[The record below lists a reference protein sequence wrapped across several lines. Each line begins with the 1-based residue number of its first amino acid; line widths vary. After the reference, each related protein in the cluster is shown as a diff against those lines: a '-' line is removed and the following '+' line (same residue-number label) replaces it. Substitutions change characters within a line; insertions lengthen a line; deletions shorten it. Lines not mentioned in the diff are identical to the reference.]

1 MRRGRRKDREAG
13 VAGGDG
19 QVVKTVLASSRF
31 FIAIAVLGSFVA
43 AVALIVY
50 GGLVV
55 VEVTWKAF
63 SKEISTEGSKELAVD
78 FIELI
83 DLFLL
88 GTVLYIVALGLYELF
103 IDDKLPMP
111 RWLLI
116 RDLNDLEDK
125 LLGVVI
131 VLLGVTFLGKVVT
144 WDGDKNIVYFG
155 VAIAAVIAA
164 VGGYAAITRKEHD
177 TSDEPDKGEVSLK

>member
-1 MRRGRRKDREAG
+1 VNGRS
-13 VAGGDG
+13 G
-19 QVVKTVLASSRF
+19 QVVKSVLASSRF
-31 FIAIAVLGSFVA
+31 FIAIAVLASFVS

-63 SKEISTEGSKELAVD
+63 SKEISAEGAKDLAVD

-103 IDDKLPMP
+103 IDDDLPMP
-111 RWLLI
+111 DWLLI
-116 RDLNDLEDK
+116 HDLDDLKDK
-125 LLGVVI
+125 LTGVVI

-144 WDGDKNIVYFG
+144 WNGDKNIIHFG
-155 VAIAAVIAA
+155 GAIALVILALG
-164 VGGYAAITRKEHD
+164 VFIAISHRRAHHSNKAPGD
-177 TSDEPDKGEVSLK
+177 TGS

>member
-1 MRRGRRKDREAG
+1 MLR
-13 VAGGDG
+13 
-19 QVVKTVLASSRF
+19 TILASSRF
-31 FIAIAVLGSFVA
+31 FIAIAVAGAFLA
-43 AVALIVY
+43 AVSLITY
-50 GGLVV
+50 AAIVV
-55 VEVTWKAF
+55 VEETWHAF
-63 SKEISTEGSKELAVD
+63 SGEIDTEHAKTLAVE

-103 IDDKLPMP
+103 IDDRLPMP

-116 RDLNDLEDK
+116 RDLDDLKDK

-144 WDGDKNIVYFG
+144 WNGDRSIIYFG
-155 VAIAAVIAA
+155 VAIAAVIASL
-164 VGGYAAITRKEHD
+164 GGFVAISRKGH
-177 TSDEPDKGEVSLK
+177 GEDSSTENGLSEETH

>member
-1 MRRGRRKDREAG
+1 VLR
-13 VAGGDG
+13 
-19 QVVKTVLASSRF
+19 TILASSRF
-31 FIAIAVLGSFVA
+31 FIAIAVAGAFLA
-43 AVALIVY
+43 AVSLITY
-50 GGLVV
+50 AAIVV
-55 VEVTWKAF
+55 VEHTWQAF
-63 SKEISTEGSKELAVD
+63 SHEINDENAKTLAVD

-103 IDDKLPMP
+103 IDDQLPMP

-116 RDLNDLEDK
+116 RDLDDLKDK

-144 WDGDKNIVYFG
+144 WNGDQSILYFG
-155 VAIAAVIAA
+155 IAISSVIAA
-164 VGGYAAITRKEHD
+164 LGGFVAITRKGNNK
-177 TSDEPDKGEVSLK
+177 SDVEKKRE